1 VTSVEK
7 RKLISDVTKY
17 KQISDVMKHKQISAR
32 YVSILVCKNRQ
43 RACKLKPPA
52 KFSYEAT
59 RFFIA
64 EKLLSFF
71 LFTAIRRS
79 STQLKISLNPNLL
92 SIQALCGYNVGKF
105 EDFKTHFRIKL
116 LKFHEAPNTVAQ
128 LCGLPHGILHVFF
141 PSYLL

>member
-1 VTSVEK
+1 MRADQTRLKSISSQSIIVDRSPYNNLAKPLYTVCAFPYSSQTS
-7 RKLISDVTKY
+7 RPGAGLDT
-17 KQISDVMKHKQISAR
+17 
-32 YVSILVCKNRQ
+32 Q

-92 SIQALCGYNVGKF
+92 SIQALFAN
-105 EDFKTHFRIKL
+105 L
-116 LKFHEAPNTVAQ
+116 LHE
-128 LCGLPHGILHVFF
+128 
-141 PSYLL
+141 

>member
-1 VTSVEK
+1 MQVYTGLSPK
-7 RKLISDVTKY
+7 KPLKS
-17 KQISDVMKHKQISAR
+17 
-32 YVSILVCKNRQ
+32 Q

-79 STQLKISLNPNLL
+79 STQLKFSLNPNLL
-92 SIQALCGYNVGKF
+92 SIQAL
-105 EDFKTHFRIKL
+105 
-116 LKFHEAPNTVAQ
+116 
-128 LCGLPHGILHVFF
+128 
-141 PSYLL
+141 

>member
-1 VTSVEK
+1 MGC
-7 RKLISDVTKY
+7 LIEFYESLTPFSTKMSF
-17 KQISDVMKHKQISAR
+17 K
-32 YVSILVCKNRQ
+32 ILKELVNLSR
-43 RACKLKPPA
+43 RAPA

-92 SIQALCGYNVGKF
+92 SIQAL
-105 EDFKTHFRIKL
+105 
-116 LKFHEAPNTVAQ
+116 FHQHLRFSPERSMWKEAKAISNEIAPN
-128 LCGLPHGILHVFF
+128 PIIFF
-141 PSYLL
+141 IFIV